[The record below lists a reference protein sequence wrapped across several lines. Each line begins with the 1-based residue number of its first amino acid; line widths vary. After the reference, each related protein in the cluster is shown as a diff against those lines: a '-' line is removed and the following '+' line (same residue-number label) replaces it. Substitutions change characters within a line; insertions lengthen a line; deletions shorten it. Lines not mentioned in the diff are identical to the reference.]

1 MKPKVIL
8 TKIIKLGKNRVF
20 CRTFLITVLIFLIF
34 FFKRSLIIDLLL
46 ITEIVLIDFFFPR
59 FTRRRTI
66 HYSKDSKS
74 CVSEEKGGVELRQ
87 LSTGNSK
94 DNIKHQKSTKRSLS
108 DKRSRKL
115 WRKKNKGY
123 GWLLTIIATFILIS
137 TSFYE
142 SWINGI
148 IYKSDSDVKKISLN
162 DLYSK
167 ERKYFSRVF
176 IYDPPINL
184 PVIDFSNWLLTS
196 WIYRSISNLPI
207 SGSTNRE
214 YYNNVKGIEY
224 FESEFDTFIN
234 LRNEKSLYD
243 VTKNT
248 DVKINLENPAIN
260 NNSISSITNFH
271 ENDKISIVIPAH
283 NEDEFIGK
291 TITYTI
297 EATPKELLG
306 EIIIVDDFSEKP
318 VYDILEKELPNNYK
332 RYIKI
337 IRLKKCEG
345 LIRSKIIGADA
356 AIGPNIFFL
365 DGHCKP
371 KKGWSEALV
380 NSIRENYKRIVCPIV
395 QSISNSDWSDI
406 GTAGA
411 KMMIEWN
418 FAFHWYDDGLPE
430 IPITSGGILMITK
443 RWWEE
448 SGKYDPGMLFWGG
461 ENIEQSFRVWL
472 CGGEIHVVRNS
483 LVGHIFDRNNL
494 NKRNHDFEYKKMLI
508 DNMNNNHQRT
518 AFVWLSEQFY
528 ETYFKNYHVLGYLP
542 VGFTKGLSERL
553 SLKHIL
559 KCKPFEWYVEKF
571 RPAFE
576 RQRELYYNFHHIQHL
591 KSRLCL
597 SVKSKQN
604 ILNHENINYIEIP
617 MTVMPNDV
625 SSYHIKKT
633 VDYEILA
640 LKACDYLDE
649 SQKWSFILGNRM
661 LYNYK
666 SRKCLDKAN
675 STNLIQKIN
684 DKDIKYF
691 TSSSSESNNKLELP
705 LLFECDWN
713 LVMRARNYNQFWAWK
728 DHNVTSG
735 RVVNWEGD
743 EHRSNITGGADEFKV
758 STSKGI
764 DCDSYCLYSNS
775 TLGSY
780 KEETIFYRKCNIE
793 NSSEE
798 VSFKKLWKQDF
809 LDLIK

>member
-1 MKPKVIL
+1 MKPKIIL
-8 TKIIKLGKNRVF
+8 VRITELGKNRVF
-20 CRTFLITVLIFLIF
+20 CRSFLITVLIFLIF
-34 FFKRSLIIDLLL
+34 FFKRRLIIDLLL
-46 ITEIVLIDFFFPR
+46 IIEVIIIDIFFPR
-59 FTRRRTI
+59 FIRRKTI
-66 HYSKDSKS
+66 YHPKDSKS
-74 CVSEEKGGVELRQ
+74 CISGGKCNVELKQ
-87 LSTGNSK
+87 LSTGDSI
-94 DNIKHQKSTKRSLS
+94 DNNKQQKATKRSL
-108 DKRSRKL
+108 DHKRSR
-115 WRKKNKGY
+115 RVRTKKNKGY
-123 GWLLTIIATFILIS
+123 GWLLTIIATFILVF
-137 TSFYE
+137 TSFYDT
-142 SWINGI
+142 WINDVVNKIG
-148 IYKSDSDVKKISLN
+148 SDRKEISLN
-162 DLYSK
+162 DRYLE
-167 ERKYFSRVF
+167 ERKYLSRVF
-176 IYDPPINL
+176 SYDPPINL

-196 WIYRSISNLPI
+196 WVYRSISNLPI
-207 SGSTNRE
+207 SNYVRPE
-214 YYNNVKGIEY
+214 YYDAREIEY

-234 LRNEKSLYD
+234 LRNEKVIYNSS
-243 VTKNT
+243 NT
-248 DVKINLENPAIN
+248 ANVNNSQENPVKNI
-260 NNSISSITNFH
+260 NSISTKARFS
-271 ENDKISIVIPAH
+271 ENDKISIVIPAY
-283 NEDEFIGK
+283 NEDEFISK
-291 TITYTI
+291 TIIYTI

-306 EIIIVDDFSEKP
+306 EIIVVDDFSEKP
-318 VYDILEKELPNNYK
+318 VYDILDKELPTNYK

-356 AIGPNIFFL
+356 AKGPNIFFL

-395 QSISNSDWSDI
+395 QSISNTDWSDV

-494 NKRNHDFEYKKMLI
+494 NKRNHDFQYKKMLI

-542 VGFTKGLSERL
+542 ISFTKGLSERL

-597 SVKSKQN
+597 SVRTKQDT
-604 ILNHENINYIEIP
+604 LNQSEDINYIEIP

-625 SSYHIKKT
+625 SSYNIKQT
-633 VDYEILA
+633 NDYEILT

-675 STNLIQKIN
+675 SANLMEKIN
-684 DKDIKYF
+684 DKDIKHFRNY
-691 TSSSSESNNKLELP
+691 SLNSNGKFELP

-713 LVMRARNYNQFWAWK
+713 LVMRARNHNQFWAWK
-728 DHNVTSG
+728 DHIVEAG
-735 RVVNWEGD
+735 RVVNWKGD
-743 EHRSNITGGADEFKV
+743 EHRSNITGGAEEFKV
-758 STSKGI
+758 PTNKGI
-764 DCDSYCLYSNS
+764 DSDSYCLYSNA

-780 KEETIFYRKCNIE
+780 EETTIFYRNCNLE

-798 VSFKKLWKQDF
+798 ISFKKIWRQDF
-809 LDLIK
+809 FD